1 MYLSR
6 KLCLVMFSW
15 DKCWVITP
23 FHCYRSLHFRLLTR
37 NTTATKEPTSRIR
50 VVYVMNDDLS
60 VVITSFKMQAN
71 NIINPGSLN
80 TA

>member
-6 KLCLVMFSW
+6 KLCLVMFPW

-37 NTTATKEPTSRIR
+37 NTRWINNVE
-50 VVYVMNDDLS
+50 DDLR
-60 VVITSFKMQAN
+60 KLGGN
-71 NIINPGSLN
+71 DGERKH
-80 TA
+80 